1 MLSRTSRIAL
11 ACSTALLS
19 AALGTA
25 TANAATPQ
33 PADNCVVNVENGTS
47 QCFTTFRQAIAAT
60 THGRITDAPL
70 SAKDL
75 DQTLVERLRGSVNTR
90 GAQDV
95 QLGIIYEHSN
105 YGGTSVTY
113 SAGSGCQSGNGRDY
127 TTDISGGMNNATS
140 SLTTVSCWL
149 ELWDS
154 PGTGGTHQEYQQS
167 TSYVG
172 DALNDRASSIA
183 FL

>member
-1 MLSRTSRIAL
+1 MSRIAI
-11 ACSTALLS
+11 ATATILT
-19 AALGTA
+19 AAAAGTV
-25 TANAATPQ
+25 TANAA
-33 PADNCVVNVENGTS
+33 PAHPAGNCVVNVETGKS
-47 QCFTTFRQAIAAT
+47 QCFGTFREAIAST

-70 SAKDL
+70 SAKDI
-75 DQTLVERLRGSVNTR
+75 DQNLVARLKASSNALGP
-90 GAQDV
+90 QDV
-95 QLGIIYEHSN
+95 QFGIVYKDSN

-113 SAGSGCQSGNGRDY
+113 SASVGCQSGNGRDY
-127 TTDISGGMNNATS
+127 QANIGGSMDNAVS

-154 PGTGGTHQEYQQS
+154 PNTGGTHQEYQQS

-172 DALNDRASSIA
+172 DAMNDRASSIA